1 MRIRAWAVLAAG
13 AVDVAAFMDV
23 RALAIVPR
31 ARSIEADLPFV
42 LALAVELAGRRLDE
56 ALVLDVGRIVLRAL
70 DRSG

>member
-1 MRIRAWAVLAAG
+1 MRIRSWAVLAAG

-23 RALAIVPR
+23 VALPIVPR
-31 ARSIEADLPFV
+31 ARSIEADLPIV

-56 ALVLDVGRIVLRAL
+56 ALVLDVVRIVLRAL

>member
-1 MRIRAWAVLAAG
+1 MRIRSGALLAVG
-13 AVDVAAFMDV
+13 AVDVAAFMN
-23 RALAIVPR
+23 IR
-31 ARSIEADLPFV
+31 ARAIMPHALSIEAELPVV

>member
-1 MRIRAWAVLAAG
+1 M
-13 AVDVAAFMDV
+13 AAFMDV